1 MPQHISSAKELS
13 VTLEDKPGRLASL
26 AEALGKAGVNIETLA
41 VVPGPR
47 GNCRLVVTDAAA
59 ARRALEG
66 AGMICAERDA
76 VVVELDDRAGELGRA
91 ARKLANAGVNIDA
104 VYMAGRSGG
113 KAKMVL
119 SVADAAKARAA
130 L

>member
-1 MPQHISSAKELS
+1 MPRHISSARELS

-59 ARRALEG
+59 ARRAIEG
-66 AGMICAERDA
+66 AGMAVAGERDA
-76 VVVELDDRAGELGRA
+76 VIVELDDRAGELGRA
-91 ARKLANAGVNIDA
+91 ARKLADAGVNIDGA
-104 VYMAGRSGG
+104 YMAGR
-113 KAKMVL
+113 
-119 SVADAAKARAA
+119 
-130 L
+130 